1 MYFQIIDSGFI
12 RTLALALH
20 FSYSSL
26 HIIHSFKT
34 THQINTLYTTSR
46 YHRMWSTASSMLQ
59 LHTYYLHVLSYALND
74 YMYRPTCTSYMS
86 WLPHHMIAIHYLHP
100 HIFWIA
106 YMNLDTILS
115 AAILSDELIVKKVL
129 SPRWQEAEEIY
140 PSTQMMAERTF
151 ARCWYLKTTLVLF
164 LLDLLDLLVGT

>member
-20 FSYSSL
+20 FSYLACTSFTQSNQ
-26 HIIHSFKT
+26 HIKSIHYIQPLGIAKNVSNCIICVAVA
-34 THQINTLYTTSR
+34 HL
-46 YHRMWSTASSMLQ
+46 
-59 LHTYYLHVLSYALND
+59 LSLND
-74 YMYRPTCTSYMS
+74 YMYRPACTSYMS

-100 HIFWIA
+100 HISWIA

-115 AAILSDELIVKKVL
+115 AAILLDELIVKKVL

-140 PSTQMMAERTF
+140 PSTQTMMSERTF

-164 LLDLLDLLVGT
+164 LLDLIYLLVGT